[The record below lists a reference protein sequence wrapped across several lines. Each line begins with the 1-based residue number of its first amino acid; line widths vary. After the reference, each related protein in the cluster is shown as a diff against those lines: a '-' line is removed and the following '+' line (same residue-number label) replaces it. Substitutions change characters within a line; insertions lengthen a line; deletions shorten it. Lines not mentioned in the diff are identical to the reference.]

1 MAILL
6 LALKSLLVAAA
17 TLLLL
22 RLTRRRSAAER
33 STIAHLG
40 LFALVALPLA
50 SLALPSL
57 SLPVPESIA
66 RIVGMDAT
74 PPPVTATPATAD
86 VAQATGAALPL
97 PAAEPRIQAMSDQ
110 PSAFGNVVGAL
121 ARHAYLLP
129 TAALL
134 LLTLAALLRLVGLRA
149 RAEVLVEPEWLAA
162 LARAQRRMGFK
173 SGTALLRSEELAS
186 PISWGL
192 MRPTILL
199 SDAAAR
205 APEQAEAIIAHELAH
220 VVQLDWAKLMLARVA
235 TAAFWFNPLAWVLAR
250 EAHQLREEAADDAV
264 LAANID
270 GPDYAELLIG
280 VARHE
285 CRGVLLGAHGVAP
298 GKNSLHR
305 RIARVLDLNPARR
318 PSGRSWVAGFA
329 AGMLTMAAPL
339 AALTLAPSQAASV
352 AAGPVRA
359 ASAAPASAAAPANL
373 TPHGVVVRAQDVDVS
388 PSVSTNG
395 QALVEAS
402 SASQGS
408 VQAVQL
414 ALPVVVAQASPSVR
428 TSQQVD
434 VDQII
439 EMRAIGITPEYKRA
453 MAQAGFPSLT
463 TDQLAQAR
471 SLGVTPEY
479 VRDMRAAGLGGN
491 FEQILGARALRL
503 DPGYVG
509 EMRRLGVRGSLDD
522 YQGMIALDVT
532 PQYVRR
538 LRARGIGVTS
548 PDKLTELKALG
559 FDPDKDSDGP

>member
-1 MAILL
+1 MAVLL

-22 RLTRRRSAAER
+22 RLTHRRSAAER

-50 SLALPSL
+50 GLALPSL
-57 SLPVPESIA
+57 SLPLPESVA
-66 RIVGMDAT
+66 GFVE
-74 PPPVTATPATAD
+74 ATAPPGI
-86 VAQATGAALPL
+86 AAPQAALTSGRAVPSQ
-97 PAAEPRIQAMSDQ
+97 AEQQAKAISEQ
-110 PSAFGNVVGAL
+110 PSRFGDAVMVM
-121 ARHAYLLP
+121 ARHAYLVP

-134 LLTLAALLRLVGLRA
+134 LLTIAALFRLVGLRE

-173 SGTALLRSEELAS
+173 SGTALLRSNELAS

-264 LAANID
+264 LAADID

-298 GKNSLHR
+298 AKNSLR
-305 RIARVLDLNPARR
+305 RRVARVLDVSPARQ
-318 PSGRSWVAGFA
+318 PSGKSWVAGFA

-339 AALTLAPSQAASV
+339 AAVTFAPSQAAST
-352 AAGPVRA
+352 ASESAHTA
-359 ASAAPASAAAPANL
+359 TIASAPAPASA
-373 TPHGVVVRAQDVDVS
+373 TGR
-388 PSVSTNG
+388 
-395 QALVEAS
+395 ALVETSPALQVALQEKLS
-402 SASQGS
+402 ARAVAASQTGS
-408 VQAVQL
+408 
-414 ALPVVVAQASPSVR
+414 SDR
-428 TSQQVD
+428 GSQGVD

-439 EMRAIGITPEYKRA
+439 AMRAVGVTLDYKRA
-453 MAQAGFPSLT
+453 MAQAGWPDLT
-463 TDQLAQAR
+463 PDQLVQAR
-471 SLGVTPEY
+471 SLGVTPDY
-479 VRDMRAAGLGGN
+479 VRDMRAAGLSGT
-491 FEQILGARALRL
+491 FEQLLGARALRI
-503 DPGYVG
+503 DPAYIGA
-509 EMRRLGVRGSLDD
+509 MRKLGVNGSLDD
-522 YQGMIALDVT
+522 YQGMISLGVT
-532 PQYVRR
+532 PQYVRK
-538 LRARGIGVTS
+538 LRARGIDVTS
-548 PDKLTELKALG
+548 PDKLTGLKAVG
-559 FDPDKDSDGP
+559 FDPDRESDDP

>member
-22 RLTRRRSAAER
+22 RLTRHRSAAER

-50 SLALPSL
+50 SLALPPL
-57 SLPVPESIA
+57 SLPLPEGIA
-66 RIVGMDAT
+66 RAVGSDSIT
-74 PPPVTATPATAD
+74 PPVTAISSAPY
-86 VAQATGAALPL
+86 VAQGAGAARSL
-97 PAAEPRIQAMSDQ
+97 PAVEPQVHAASGE
-110 PSAFGNVVGAL
+110 PSAFGGAVLAL

-134 LLTLAALLRLVGLRA
+134 LLTLVALFRLVGLRA

-199 SDAAAR
+199 SEAAAR

-235 TAAFWFNPLAWVLAR
+235 TAAFWFNPLAWLLAR

-264 LAANID
+264 LAANIE

-298 GKNSLHR
+298 AKNSLHR
-305 RIARVLDLNPARR
+305 RIARVLDINPARQ
-318 PSGRSWVAGFA
+318 PSGKSWVAGFA

-339 AALTLAPSQAASV
+339 AALTFAPSQAASV
-352 AAGPVRA
+352 ASGATV
-359 ASAAPASAAAPANL
+359 APASSRAVL
-373 TPHGVVVRAQDVDVS
+373 PHGKTRVTQSAYASS
-388 PSVSTNG
+388 PASSNDP
-395 QALVEAS
+395 ALAGAT
-402 SASQGS
+402 SASQ
-408 VQAVQL
+408 VAVQGSPF
-414 ALPVVVAQASPSVR
+414 ARPFIVAQASPSVR
-428 TSQQVD
+428 GSQEVD
-434 VDQII
+434 VDEII
-439 EMRAIGITPEYKRA
+439 EMRAVGVTPEYKRA
-453 MAQAGFPSLT
+453 MRQAGFSDLT
-463 TDQLAQAR
+463 NDQLVQAR
-471 SLGVTPEY
+471 ALGVTPEY
-479 VRDMRAAGLGGN
+479 VRDMRAAGMTGN
-491 FEQILGARALRL
+491 FEQLLGARALQI
-503 DPGYVG
+503 DPAYIGA
-509 EMRRLGVRGSLDD
+509 MRKLGVHGSIDD
-522 YQGMIALDVT
+522 YQGMISLGVT

-538 LRARGIGVTS
+538 LRARGIDVTS

-559 FDPDKDSDGP
+559 FDPDKRNDDP

>member
-1 MAILL
+1 MAVLL

-57 SLPVPESIA
+57 SLPLPESMT
-66 RIVGMDAT
+66 RIVESD
-74 PPPVTATPATAD
+74 TAAP
-86 VAQATGAALPL
+86 QATTTTPTSQISRAS
-97 PAAEPRIQAMSDQ
+97 AEPLTQTTEA
-110 PSAFGNVVGAL
+110 PSQLFDSMIVA

-134 LLTLAALLRLVGLRA
+134 LLTFAALFRLVGLRA

-173 SGTALLRSEELAS
+173 SGTALLRSDELAS

-270 GPDYAELLIG
+270 GADYAELLIG

-298 GKNSLHR
+298 AKNSLHR
-305 RIARVLDLNPARR
+305 RVARVLEIGPARQR
-318 PSGRSWVAGFA
+318 SGKSWVAGFA

-339 AALTLAPSQAASV
+339 AAVTFAPSQAASV
-352 AAGPVRA
+352 ASEPTRTTAA
-359 ASAAPASAAAPANL
+359 ASAPTASPHAVAATGPAALDYRGSAGAVAAPPARAAGSPLAPSAAA
-373 TPHGVVVRAQDVDVS
+373 AQ
-388 PSVSTNG
+388 T
-395 QALVEAS
+395 
-402 SASQGS
+402 SASDS
-408 VQAVQL
+408 EIDA
-414 ALPVVVAQASPSVR
+414 
-428 TSQQVD
+428 
-434 VDQII
+434 DQII
-439 EMRAIGITPEYKRA
+439 EMRALGITPGFKRS
-453 MAQAGFPSLT
+453 MAQAGLPGLT
-463 TDQLAQAR
+463 VDQLMQAR
-471 SLGVTPEY
+471 SLGITPEY
-479 VRDMRAAGLGGN
+479 VRDMRAAGLSD
-491 FEQILGARALRL
+491 FEELTSARALRI
-503 DPGYVG
+503 DPAYIGA
-509 EMRRLGVRGSLDD
+509 MRRLGVNGSIDD
-522 YQGMIALDVT
+522 YQGMISLGIT
-532 PQYVRR
+532 PDYVRR
-538 LRARGIGVTS
+538 LRARGIRVTS
-548 PDKLTELKALG
+548 PDKLTSMKALG
-559 FDPDKDSDGP
+559 FDPDKDSDDP